1 MRLMEWPSHDPLN
14 FPYRRKTKGLSNLL
28 DKTATKIKFTRTKI
42 FSWMS
47 ITELQIVPSLY

>member
-1 MRLMEWPSHDPLN
+1 MGWPTFDPLN
-14 FPYRRKTKGLSNLL
+14 FPYRRKIKGLSNLL
-28 DKTATKIKFTRTKI
+28 NKIATKIKFTRTKI